1 MKIAICDDTL
11 QDRQTIV
18 RHLADFAAK
27 TGMSLEPNTYESG
40 EALLAALKKTS
51 FELIFLDIYMLALNG
66 IETAHAIRKF
76 DKNVQIIFVT
86 TSPDHAISSYD
97 VRALHYLMKPITY
110 SKLER
115 VLSLCQLESIR
126 ASRQIEVSIGNQ
138 LIPINLA
145 DIIYAEM
152 FKKVLTIHTTHG
164 VMETRTSL
172 ENFELLLGGSPFL
185 ACHRSFIVNMDYIS
199 GTAGETFI
207 LLNKECVPIS
217 RPAKAVAV
225 KTYNEYVFS
234 GMRQKLC

>member
-27 TGMSLEPNTYESG
+27 TGTSLVPNTYESG

-115 VLSLCQLESIR
+115 VLSLCQLESIK

-164 VMETRTSL
+164 AKPSISEPLIVRVLLPEMLNVSTISL
-172 ENFELLLGGSPFL
+172 PPLSVSYTNTELTNVS
-185 ACHRSFIVNMDYIS
+185 I
-199 GTAGETFI
+199 T
-207 LLNKECVPIS
+207 
-217 RPAKAVAV
+217 
-225 KTYNEYVFS
+225 
-234 GMRQKLC
+234 LC